1 MRNTFGTRRG
11 LNDTT
16 AYEYGKHIKTVWKS
30 PPFLAFF
37 EQRSLS
43 IKICI
48 QAVSGFA
55 WLFIGV

>member
-37 EQRSLS
+37 EQTLCERPFPSAKMKYRKAL
-43 IKICI
+43 C
-48 QAVSGFA
+48 
-55 WLFIGV
+55 